1 VKEDVL
7 ESHHLVKATELRRD
21 FMSLR
26 SAIFTAFLTSTL
38 LLGFS
43 PLVAH
48 ADGENPVVKL
58 SSGQIRGR
66 SMQGGGAVFKGVPF
80 AQPPLGDLR
89 WRDPQPVKPWTG
101 IRDTGAFGP
110 ACTQRIAS
118 FNKEEAQGNQEDCLY
133 LNVWTSEWPAK
144 TRKPVMVWLYG
155 GGNTAGAASV
165 GYMDGASLSRRGV
178 IMVTINYRLGIF
190 GFFAHPG
197 LSAESSHHTSGNYG
211 LLDQLAALK
220 WVRDN
225 ISQFGGDPDR
235 VTLFGQSA
243 GAIDTSYLVAS
254 PLMKG
259 LIHRSIQES
268 GPPIR
273 PTDTL
278 AEAEAAG
285 VKFAGSLK
293 APADAAEAIKFL
305 RALSGPE
312 LDKLTMSLGSAGGTL
327 VRPIIDGYLI
337 REYSALT
344 YQKGQ
349 ELPIPMI
356 VGGNAREEARGYS
369 RADMVRVIKDNFGTL
384 EPKAMAF
391 YGLDKSELGNE
402 DPLNG
407 TASTQI
413 TADTRHRCGAE
424 AESIWRSA
432 HGRATYQFQ
441 FDPPVAGETGTRHQA
456 EIPFVFGTLPT
467 TGFLSGPY
475 TDADRKISDQIQT
488 YWTNFAKT
496 GDPNLPSLNGLPE
509 WPKSNPAARPYL
521 EFTEHDGPVVRE
533 GLRRDI
539 CDLYIEALKQTIP
552 AGTAAER

>member
-1 VKEDVL
+1 MSIRLARLMACVAYLLSFVL
-7 ESHHLVKATELRRD
+7 PG
-21 FMSLR
+21 
-26 SAIFTAFLTSTL
+26 FTSIAALANT
-38 LLGFS
+38 
-43 PLVAH
+43 
-48 ADGENPVVKL
+48 DPVVHVTG
-58 SSGQIRGR
+58 GQVQGR
-66 SMQGGGAVFKGVPF
+66 PIQRGGAVFKGIPF
-80 AQPPLGDLR
+80 AQPPLGELR
-89 WRDPQPVKPWTG
+89 WRDPQPVKPWAG
-101 IRDTGAFGP
+101 VRDASSFGH
-110 ACTQRIAS
+110 ACTQRVAD
-118 FNKEEAQGNQEDCLY
+118 FNQEEAPGNQEDCLY
-133 LNVWTSEWPAK
+133 LNVWTNEWPAK
-144 TRKPVMVWLYG
+144 SRKPVMVWLYG

-165 GYMDGASLSRRGV
+165 GYMDGTSLSRRGV
-178 IMVTINYRLGIF
+178 VMVTINYRLGIF

-197 LSAESSHHTSGNYG
+197 LSAESPHHTSGNYG

-220 WVRDN
+220 WVQDN
-225 ISQFGGDPDR
+225 IAAFGGDPGK

-254 PLMKG
+254 PLSKG

-273 PTDTL
+273 QTDTL

-285 VKFAGSLK
+285 VKFAKSLK
-293 APADAAEAIKFL
+293 APGDAAEAIKYM
-305 RALSGPE
+305 RSLSGPD
-312 LDKLTMSLGSAGGTL
+312 LDKSSTPLARAGGTL

-337 REYSALT
+337 PEYSAMT

-369 RADMVRVIKDNFGTL
+369 RADMERVIKANFGALT
-384 EPKAMAF
+384 PKAMAY
-391 YGLDKSELGNE
+391 YGLDKSAMGNE
-402 DPLNG
+402 DPLTG

-424 AESIWRSA
+424 AESIWRSS
-432 HGRATYQFQ
+432 HGRATYLFQ

-467 TGFLSGPY
+467 TGFLGGPY

-509 WPKSNPAARPYL
+509 WPKSNPTARPYL

-539 CDLYIEALKQTIP
+539 CDLYIEALKETIP